1 MPIELYRWG
10 NTAQDRT
17 FRNKTNDNWDKL
29 ERTYNNIEEKSEQA
43 SSDSTVAKK
52 LAKEANQLSQ
62 SVQTQ
67 LDTVIIS
74 GDSGPE
80 AAQARVDVNGNLH
93 QSLKGRLDYDVNQN
107 LKKIRVLQWDVQTFG
122 AKLDGITDDT
132 IPIQQTINAVADIG
146 GGIVLIPFTPNGCK
160 IVKGDINIPS
170 NVSVL
175 GQGTKVVIDSSQS
188 SKTVFKTNIDKLNKN
203 ISIKGI
209 SFYSTNDQTRVN
221 GRGQLGSNITAIQLS
236 NTENVVIDNIQIKN
250 FEFGIKCDSYGKHIN
265 FANLN
270 FSGTYQTMYFSN
282 VMYIKGNSISSD
294 RTGMVNL
301 LDHHFYINSAT
312 KYLTLSDV
320 TMVGGDGYAID
331 VKDDS
336 QANAPSNII
345 FTDVVVEDIG
355 GCIVAENGAEAMISN
370 VKAKFGT
377 LKAGKAFGILSN
389 GKLRI
394 SNFTVVGR
402 CTLFSALDSPRGEII
417 VDNGIV
423 DRLATRLVVSNYLGY
438 IRVSNVKFLDI
449 ISEDGAGVYNMDG
462 YSTDLLEFY
471 NCHFIMKSRNTND
484 PFSHRSNV
492 TRYYDCIFDANEE
505 ISTINYT
512 YPQGEAVFK
521 NCLVRGRFNRFEWT
535 NSSGKIYIFDC
546 IDERDGSIFNSK
558 LAIKRI
564 FGSGSP
570 EGIYNA
576 PVGSEFI
583 RSDGGPGTSRY
594 IKESGVGNIGWIP
607 K

>member
-1 MPIELYRWG
+1 YRWG

-29 ERTYNNIEEKSEQA
+29 ERTHNNIEEKSEQA

-160 IVKGDINIPS
+160 IVKGDLNIPS

-221 GRGQLGSNITAIQLS
+221 GRGQL
-236 NTENVVIDNIQIKN
+236 
-250 FEFGIKCDSYGKHIN
+250 
-265 FANLN
+265 
-270 FSGTYQTMYFSN
+270 
-282 VMYIKGNSISSD
+282 
-294 RTGMVNL
+294 
-301 LDHHFYINSAT
+301 
-312 KYLTLSDV
+312 
-320 TMVGGDGYAID
+320 
-331 VKDDS
+331 
-336 QANAPSNII
+336 
-345 FTDVVVEDIG
+345 
-355 GCIVAENGAEAMISN
+355 
-370 VKAKFGT
+370 
-377 LKAGKAFGILSN
+377 
-389 GKLRI
+389 
-394 SNFTVVGR
+394 
-402 CTLFSALDSPRGEII
+402 
-417 VDNGIV
+417 
-423 DRLATRLVVSNYLGY
+423 
-438 IRVSNVKFLDI
+438 
-449 ISEDGAGVYNMDG
+449 
-462 YSTDLLEFY
+462 
-471 NCHFIMKSRNTND
+471 
-484 PFSHRSNV
+484 
-492 TRYYDCIFDANEE
+492 
-505 ISTINYT
+505 
-512 YPQGEAVFK
+512 
-521 NCLVRGRFNRFEWT
+521 
-535 NSSGKIYIFDC
+535 
-546 IDERDGSIFNSK
+546 
-558 LAIKRI
+558 
-564 FGSGSP
+564 
-570 EGIYNA
+570 
-576 PVGSEFI
+576 
-583 RSDGGPGTSRY
+583 
-594 IKESGVGNIGWIP
+594 
-607 K
+607 